1 MFSMLQSAYIT
12 MPPSQE
18 TQSMP
23 PVAKS
28 PYFTFSVDRD
38 FTFSF
43 KFSLLAILIIVG
55 LVLGIRW
62 VLKLLGKYTG
72 SDFEIDEAEMGLGQ
86 HKLKFKPNR
95 EDRQIAYK
103 IWVELS
109 TRKIGLPIDLTN
121 DVISEIYDSWYNF
134 FSITRELIKDIPV
147 SKLKQPSTTKIIDLS
162 VSVLNEGLRPHLTQ
176 WQARFR
182 HWYDA
187 QLKDAKGDIDP
198 QSIQTKYTH
207 FAELE
212 KDLTVVN
219 NRLMNYRE
227 SMKRLILQQSK
238 SKKVKEIPAKP
249 SLSEES

>member
-1 MFSMLQSAYIT
+1 MPLNESMSSPTAATVIEK
-12 MPPSQE
+12 PPYATLSL
-18 TQSMP
+18 
-23 PVAKS
+23 
-28 PYFTFSVDRD
+28 DRG
-38 FTFSF
+38 FNL
-43 KFSLLAILIIVG
+43 SLKLSLIAILVVIGFCV
-55 LVLGIRW
+55 LVWVIR
-62 VLKLLGKYTG
+62 KLLGKYTG
-72 SDFEIDEAEMGLGQ
+72 SVFEIDEVEMGLGPN
-86 HKLKFKPNR
+86 KLTLRPNR

-109 TRKIGLPIDLTN
+109 TRKIGLPIDLKN

-182 HWYDA
+182 HWYDS

-198 QSIQTKYTH
+198 QSIQSGYTH

-212 KDLTVVN
+212 KDLMLVN
-219 NRLMNYRE
+219 KRLMMYRE

-238 SKKVKEIPAKP
+238 DKKTKQIPDKP